1 MKNQKKNEL
10 TIQQD
15 YTMIRAENIEHLF
28 AWRIA

>member
-15 YTMIRAENIEHLF
+15 YTMIRTENIEHLF